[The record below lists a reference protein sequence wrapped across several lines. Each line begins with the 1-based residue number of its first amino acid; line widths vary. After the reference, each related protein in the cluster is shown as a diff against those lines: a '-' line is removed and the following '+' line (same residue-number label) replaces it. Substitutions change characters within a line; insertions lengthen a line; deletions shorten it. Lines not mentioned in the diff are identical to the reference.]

1 LPSSTGVKPP
11 ITWVCASSNCSHGTR
26 WISAMRLRA
35 IPSFVSSWSAD
46 FCASAS
52 STSFS
57 VDPLCDRSIRCFAS
71 W

>member
-1 LPSSTGVKPP
+1 M
-11 ITWVCASSNCSHGTR
+11 
-26 WISAMRLRA
+26 SAMRLRA